1 MKDINTMSEK
11 ERKARARAFE
21 WIDGHMWLTNE
32 ALKLTLLEDL
42 EIPEIIELIED
53 NVAGNI
59 RYPADLIGEL
69 RKVA

>member
-21 WIDGHMWLTNE
+21 WIDDHMWLTNE

-53 NVAGNI
+53 NVAGNT

-69 RKVA
+69 RRVA